1 MKTVLLTVGRVQP
14 PFVDADAHYR
24 QLLSRYQP
32 LTVVEAR
39 DDADLLRKLPEDGR
53 LVALDREGA
62 ALDSL
67 GWSRWLDQRRLEARD
82 VCLMIGGPTGLP
94 AHALDAAQERISL
107 GPPTL
112 PHQLARV
119 VVLEQ
124 LFRAAKILAGEPYH
138 C

>member
-1 MKTVLLTVGRVQP
+1 VKTVLLTVGKAAP
-14 PFVDADAHYR
+14 PFVEADAHYR
-24 QLLSRYQP
+24 QLLARYQA

-39 DDADLLRKLPEDGR
+39 NDADLLRKLPIDGR
-53 LVALDREGA
+53 LVAFDRSGTA
-62 ALDSL
+62 FDSIE
-67 GWSRWLDQRRLEARD
+67 WSHWLDERRLEARD
-82 VCLMIGGPTGLP
+82 LWLMVGGPAGLP
-94 AHALDAAQERISL
+94 EGALEAADERISL

-112 PHQLARV
+112 PHQLARI